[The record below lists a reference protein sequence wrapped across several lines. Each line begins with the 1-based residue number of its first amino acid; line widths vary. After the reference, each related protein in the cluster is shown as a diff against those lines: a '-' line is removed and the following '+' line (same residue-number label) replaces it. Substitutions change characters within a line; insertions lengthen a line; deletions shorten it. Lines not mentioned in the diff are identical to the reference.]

1 MLSLACTS
9 DKRPIL
15 SQAVLCMTTVLNARR
30 RYIIACVCLLIIAGG
45 LRFYNLSGHE
55 LRLDEIRVALQSRGD
70 ISEVV
75 HNTRHMNSSP
85 LLYPLALWAVQKVG
99 SSEFS
104 VRVMPAL
111 GSVLTVGALLFLM
124 PRAGV
129 ARTAAFLAALLAAL
143 SVAAIEH
150 AQDAREYSLDAL
162 IAALMIAGLL
172 RYLRDGSRGLLCAAL
187 IAGPLLQY
195 GLALFGAAA
204 LVAAAVANTPP
215 PRTYVRQERLAYH
228 LRVWEWLRR
237 RIGLLLPLSAFGA
250 ACAISWPLTARYQ
263 WEDGGHGGEH
273 YLAKYYYQ
281 GGFDAAAMV
290 EFAIGRTW
298 DALIYHM
305 PAVIAAAALVA
316 FGGAVLIWAKRRRVD
331 ALALLALL
339 AVGIALC
346 AALLEAYPWG
356 GVRQNLYLGP
366 MVFLAAGGAFH
377 SVAAEASA
385 LLRRAWVAPALGVAV
400 GGAIAVGGSAAV
412 YLSKDYLYKSDASMK
427 QVISALAELE
437 REGDGVYV
445 SRREVAHMKFH
456 KNEKPDNYFHGNIS
470 CWGPVSAACLHGMLD
485 EMFRVF
491 DKPLRIWLVNDKR
504 ISLPKEM
511 AAYSQEVEV
520 EEIPIE
526 GWSALHVITGFED
539 VAADVRRKWFVDA
552 PSDIIIAEST
562 YDVHLHKGALYY
574 VKRACD
580 AADTDGRFFLNIY
593 PEDAADLSTHQGR
606 RRGYDIVNFDFHD
619 YGARDAD
626 MCVMRRDLPGYL
638 IKRMYTGQIVASE
651 GLVWE
656 AELPVNSEARF
667 GMYDDV
673 VSEEP
678 VAAGAYG
685 LHIQDEALYYAKRPC
700 ALADTE
706 ARFFLNIYPV
716 DAADLA
722 ADRREY
728 GYDIVNFE
736 FRHNGAR
743 DADKCLMW
751 RDLPDYSIAH
761 IHTGQ
766 YVYPDGPVIWEAD
779 FPFSSKARLDVYD
792 EVVSDAPVAA
802 GDYDVYLQDGALY
815 YAKRPCALADT
826 DGRFFLNIYP
836 VDAADLP
843 FHRRQRGYYGVN
855 FDFQDY
861 GAAADGKCLIRRAL
875 PSYAIDRIH
884 TGQYVYPDGPIVWE
898 VEFPFRP

>member
-1 MLSLACTS
+1 MTS
-9 DKRPIL
+9 
-15 SQAVLCMTTVLNARR
+15 VLNSGRG
-30 RYIIACVCLLIIAGG
+30 YIIAGVCLLIIAAG
-45 LRFYNLSGHE
+45 LRFYNLSVHE
-55 LRLDEIRVALQSRGD
+55 LRIDEVRVALYSRGD

-75 HNTRHMNSSP
+75 HNTRHVNSSP

-99 SSEFS
+99 SAEFS

-111 GSVLTVGALLFLM
+111 GSVLTVAALLFLM
-124 PRAGV
+124 PRVGV
-129 ARTAAFLAALLAAL
+129 ARTAAFLAALLATL

-162 IAALMIAGLL
+162 MAALLIAGLL
-172 RYLRDGSRGLLCAAL
+172 RYLRDGGRWLLCAAL

-204 LVAAAVANTPP
+204 LMAAA
-215 PRTYVRQERLAYH
+215 LAPAASC
-228 LRVWEWLRR
+228 RAPIFGARGIDGGAIWGWLKGRA
-237 RIGLLLPLSAFGA
+237 GLLLPLGAFGG
-250 ACAISWPLTARYQ
+250 ACAISWLLTARYQ
-263 WEDGGHGGEH
+263 WEDGGHGGTH
-273 YLAKYYYQ
+273 YLAVYYYKS
-281 GGFDAAAMV
+281 GFDAAAIV

-298 DALIYHM
+298 DALSYHM
-305 PAVIAAAALVA
+305 PAVIAAGALVA
-316 FGGAVLIWAKRRRVD
+316 FGGAVLIWAKRRRRRVD

-346 AALLEAYPWG
+346 AGLLEAYPWG
-356 GVRQNLYLGP
+356 GVRQTLYLGP
-366 MVFLAAGGAFH
+366 IAFLAAGRAFH

-385 LLRRAWVAPALGVAV
+385 LLRRAWVAPALGLAV
-400 GGAIAVGGSAAV
+400 GGAIAVGGAAAV

-427 QVISALAELE
+427 QVIAALAELE

-445 SRREVAHMKFH
+445 SRREVGRMKFH
-456 KNEKPDNYFHGNIS
+456 KNEKYKSAEPDNYFYGNIS
-470 CWGPVSAACLHGMLD
+470 CWGHVSADCLHGKLD

-491 DKPLRIWLVNDKR
+491 DKPRRIWLVHDKR

-520 EEIPIE
+520 EEISIE

-562 YDVHLHKGALYY
+562 YDVHLHEGALYY
-574 VKRACD
+574 VKRACA

-626 MCVMRRDLPGYL
+626 MCVMRRDLPGYR
-638 IKRMYTGQIVASE
+638 IKRMYTGQIVASD

-656 AELPVNSEARF
+656 VELPIDSKARF

-673 VSEEP
+673 VSAP
-678 VAAGAYG
+678 ANAAGAYG
-685 LHIQDEALYYAKRPC
+685 LYVQDEALYYAKRPC

-751 RDLPDYSIAH
+751 RELPDYSIAH

-792 EVVSDAPVAA
+792 DVVSAAPVAA
-802 GDYDVYLQDGALY
+802 GAYDVYLQEDALY

-836 VDAADLP
+836 EDAADLP
-843 FHRRQRGYYGVN
+843 FHLRQRGYYGVN

-861 GAAADGKCLIRRAL
+861 GARGADRCLIRRAL
-875 PSYAIDRIH
+875 PAYPVKHIH
-884 TGQYVYPDGPIVWE
+884 TGQYVYPDGPVTWE
-898 VEFPFRP
+898 VEFSFRP